1 MTIPTFRQIEDR
13 VGRAL
18 KEQGG
23 LGVILIDLAPLARI
37 ERNFGGGTYQA
48 LRAQVDPL
56 ILELPER
63 LNEGERHEKSQL
75 NAVLRDHGVA
85 T

>member
-1 MTIPTFRQIEDR
+1 
-13 VGRAL
+13 VLVL
-18 KEQGG
+18 KH
-23 LGVILIDLAPLARI
+23 
-37 ERNFGGGTYQA
+37 
-48 LRAQVDPL
+48 
-56 ILELPER
+56 